1 VLIAGFT
8 ETEIQSGLFQV
19 RFKGDEFSSA
29 ERTADFAMPASSASS
44 VVPST
49 CTLATLPRS
58 FGSRNRYEV
67 SVWSKNVTETK
78 YCGVVSSLAC
88 IAESRSR
95 R

>member
-1 VLIAGFT
+1 MLIAGFT

-67 SVWSKNVTETK
+67 SVCLTETQ
-78 YCGVVSSLAC
+78 YCGVVSSLAG
-88 IAESRSR
+88 IGESRSR